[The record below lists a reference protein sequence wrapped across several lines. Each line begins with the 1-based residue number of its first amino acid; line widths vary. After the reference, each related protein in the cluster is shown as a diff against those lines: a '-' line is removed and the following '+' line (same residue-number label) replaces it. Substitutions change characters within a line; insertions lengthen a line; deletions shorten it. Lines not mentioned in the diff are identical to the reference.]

1 MVKVSYV
8 GDITKEKVKHPEIGF
23 LGFKWL
29 SFKTLL
35 FQTTLYLSAVV
46 EKESRSGSMVVAVGC
61 GKQTTSCLITQ

>member
-8 GDITKEKVKHPEIGF
+8 GDITKEKVKHPVNGF

-35 FQTTLYLSAVV
+35 FQTTLNISAVV
-46 EKESRSGSMVVAVGC
+46 EKELVVVAW
-61 GKQTTSCLITQ
+61 L